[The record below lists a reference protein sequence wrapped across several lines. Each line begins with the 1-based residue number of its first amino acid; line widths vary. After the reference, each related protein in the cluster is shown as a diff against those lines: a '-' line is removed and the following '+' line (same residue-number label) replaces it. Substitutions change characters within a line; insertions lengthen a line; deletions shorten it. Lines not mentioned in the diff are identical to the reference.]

1 MRGNVRILCLK
12 YNNFETLIHYLKTDI
27 RVKKKKEHWIT
38 ELHSIYKLYKN
49 ATPPPNPHIRKKPT
63 HRHTVRLTCYLS

>member
-27 RVKKKKEHWIT
+27 RVKKKKKRTLDYRTAFNIQIIQKCH
-38 ELHSIYKLYKN
+38 
-49 ATPPPNPHIRKKPT
+49 TPPPPTPTSEKNPHT
-63 HRHTVRLTCYLS
+63 DTQFV